1 MSLLLIKVLG
11 SSFMAIIAL
20 LIVRKLVESD
30 RKIFSIS
37 NLIYFLFM
45 ILPVCLFYKV
55 EYNSFVLL
63 LSFLVYGIV
72 FHKMFRISFV
82 NSILISGIFFILIT
96 LFDLLVVSIELNFIP
111 YYSIRTN
118 LCLALINNIIIE
130 LFGN

>member
-45 ILPVCLFYKV
+45 ILPGLVLYQTK
-55 EYNSFVLL
+55 YNLFVLL
-63 LSFLVYGIV
+63 VSFFVYSIVFIKMFDLSFI
-72 FHKMFRISFV
+72 
-82 NSILISGIFFILIT
+82 NSILISGVF
-96 LFDLLVVSIELNFIP
+96 
-111 YYSIRTN
+111 
-118 LCLALINNIIIE
+118 LC
-130 LFGN
+130 

>member
-1 MSLLLIKVLG
+1 
-11 SSFMAIIAL
+11 MAIIAL

-63 LSFLVYGIV
+63 LSFFGLW
-72 FHKMFRISFV
+72 
-82 NSILISGIFFILIT
+82 
-96 LFDLLVVSIELNFIP
+96 DCVS
-111 YYSIRTN
+111 
-118 LCLALINNIIIE
+118 
-130 LFGN
+130 